1 MDESLKPDFLF
12 GGTTEDVYG
21 SVRGLMVI
29 LQGALLAVLDPTKCL
44 CKTHVNFTLSPI
56 WNFLIETLDC
66 F

>member
-12 GGTTEDVYG
+12 GGTIKDVYG

-29 LQGALLAVLDPTKCL
+29 LQGALLAVLDPTKYF
-44 CKTHVNFTLSPI
+44 CKTHVNVALSPI

-66 F
+66 L